1 MFYSYTE
8 AFPPLACRFRPA
20 EGVTEVKGV
29 NVVFGNKL
37 SMAPRYIQPLDLVL
51 HLGKFNFTLLTV
63 LYSFWGVE
71 HSSKWPNDLEAVRH
85 IKTSFYLEISDML
98 KDSHNIISRVSRDY
112 LEVFYQGLVFRY
124 RLYVAKEVALM
135 KKDVTSTGSTAY
147 TTNADSE
154 EYEKTLN
161 ILPKVIGALKG

>member
-1 MFYSYTE
+1 
-8 AFPPLACRFRPA
+8 
-20 EGVTEVKGV
+20 
-29 NVVFGNKL
+29 
-37 SMAPRYIQPLDLVL
+37 
-51 HLGKFNFTLLTV
+51 
-63 LYSFWGVE
+63 
-71 HSSKWPNDLEAVRH
+71 
-85 IKTSFYLEISDML
+85 ML
-98 KDSHNIISRVSRDY
+98 KDSHNIISRASRDY

-147 TTNADSE
+147 TTNANSE

>member
-1 MFYSYTE
+1 
-8 AFPPLACRFRPA
+8 
-20 EGVTEVKGV
+20 
-29 NVVFGNKL
+29 
-37 SMAPRYIQPLDLVL
+37 
-51 HLGKFNFTLLTV
+51 
-63 LYSFWGVE
+63 
-71 HSSKWPNDLEAVRH
+71 
-85 IKTSFYLEISDML
+85 ML
-98 KDSHNIISRVSRDY
+98 KDSHNIISRVSREY

-147 TTNADSE
+147 TTNANSE